1 MNIDTNSNNRETSA
15 PVPRYTCPIK
25 PMSTP
30 LVMVLITGTVLLL
43 VIIALQMGRG
53 LLLSN

>member
-1 MNIDTNSNNRETSA
+1 MKIDTNSEKHEAITPA
-15 PVPRYTCPIK
+15 PRYTCPVK

-53 LLLSN
+53 IFPTN